1 MVTYNCEICNKIFDK
16 KSHFTQHLNK
26 KYPCKQIINLNYE
39 KNLNLPP
46 NSSNFPPNSSN
57 FPPNS
62 SDLPKIISKK
72 IKQINNNDL
81 FVCDYCKKQFTRFDN
96 RIRHLDNRCK
106 IKKQADELELLKQKY
121 ENALQEID
129 NFKKQL
135 GEYKPNENINNIKNN
150 IANIANIT
158 NINNNNITQNINII
172 QFGKEDLSK
181 ISNNLILN
189 TLLKSSGQPTV
200 AFSIN
205 TKGAGI
211 PSMLVENIHFN
222 DDYPEYKNICITDM
236 NRKYALL
243 WNGKKWI
250 KRKYDNIGN
259 ELLDKCLFI
268 ITERLDE
275 IKETLPYD
283 KKLLGIKL
291 KALDRLENKDPN
303 DEPEYSEEDD
313 ILIQS
318 RIEDRKNFRKM
329 ASDKIEEVLYNNKD
343 KIKN

>member
-1 MVTYNCEICNKIFDK
+1 
-16 KSHFTQHLNK
+16 
-26 KYPCKQIINLNYE
+26 
-39 KNLNLPP
+39 
-46 NSSNFPPNSSN
+46 
-57 FPPNS
+57 
-62 SDLPKIISKK
+62 
-72 IKQINNNDL
+72 
-81 FVCDYCKKQFTRFDN
+81 
-96 RIRHLDNRCK
+96 
-106 IKKQADELELLKQKY
+106 
-121 ENALQEID
+121 
-129 NFKKQL
+129 
-135 GEYKPNENINNIKNN
+135 
-150 IANIANIT
+150 
-158 NINNNNITQNINII
+158 
-172 QFGKEDLSK
+172 
-181 ISNNLILN
+181 
-189 TLLKSSGQPTV
+189 
-200 AFSIN
+200 
-205 TKGAGI
+205 
-211 PSMLVENIHFN
+211 
-222 DDYPEYKNICITDM
+222 M

-275 IKETLPYD
+275 IKETLSYD

-303 DEPEYSEEDD
+303 DELEYSEEDD